1 MYVHILFLISNSNSI
16 VYMFLLEMED
26 EEVGQRVE
34 VKEELHGNQVQDVT
48 KSLLDQLLLLM

>member
-48 KSLLDQLLLLM
+48 KS

>member
-1 MYVHILFLISNSNSI
+1 
-16 VYMFLLEMED
+16 MFLLEMED

-48 KSLLDQLLLLM
+48 KS